1 MKDIALRDIFVLAIC
16 VVLIAGGALFYLTG
30 QSSNQESVS
39 LEPIQAVPMRVPNA
53 SDSAPQPPA
62 RLRTPDRLEPRAA
75 TSPVPASSAAS
86 SGTVS
91 SSATSSDSASNA
103 STSDSTVSDATVP
116 EPSERP
122 SDAATPSDATLPSSD
137 PASDSSSTAS
147 GSTASGNTAA
157 TIAAA
162 TPSALPVRNSAQGW
176 AVQAGA
182 FKNAGNATGLRDRL
196 LKLGLAARVE
206 VGADGVNRV
215 LVGAY
220 SSAAAAKASSAT
232 VAAALK

>member
-1 MKDIALRDIFVLAIC
+1 VRDIALRDVVVLMIC
-16 VVLIAGGALFYLTG
+16 VALIAGGAFFFFNR

-53 SDSAPQPPA
+53 SDSTPQPPA
-62 RLRTPDRLEPRAA
+62 PVKVPARLEPRAA
-75 TSPVPASSAAS
+75 TPTTPASASDAASSA
-86 SGTVS
+86 VS
-91 SSATSSDSASNA
+91 SSDTTASDTSISET
-103 STSDSTVSDATVP
+103 STSDTTPSEITVP

-122 SDAATPSDATLPSSD
+122 SDATAPSDATLPSLSSD
-137 PASDSSSTAS
+137 PTSDSSTA
-147 GSTASGNTAA
+147 GAIIT
-157 TIAAA
+157 AA

-182 FKNAGNATGLRDRL
+182 FKNASNATALRDRL

-206 VGADGVNRV
+206 IGTDGVNRV

-220 SSAAAAKASSAT
+220 SSGEAAKAASAS